1 MGYTNI
7 GSSPLDKIADIAG
20 AIAQGRVTAQKRKR
34 EIERKIKKAT
44 PKNLANAVL
53 DLAAEKA
60 GVTRGLCKHKGVKRG
75 QACSGCGAKLF

>member
-20 AIAQGRVTAQKRKR
+20 AIAQSRAKAQKRKR
-34 EIERKIKKAT
+34 EIERKIKSAT

-53 DLAAEKA
+53 DSVAEKA

-75 QACSGCGAKLF
+75 QICSGCGAKLF

>member
-20 AIAQGRVTAQKRKR
+20 AIAQGRAKAQKRKR
-34 EIERKIKKAT
+34 EIERKIKSA

-53 DLAAEKA
+53 DSVAEKA

-75 QACSGCGAKLF
+75 QICSGCGAKLF